1 MFLHVDVVDLV
12 DVSGQVQP
20 VHCTGL
26 CRGTYVEPCH
36 AMQLTGDRRAGP
48 ADRRQFGSLLD
59 GLPDPAWMLDSE
71 GALFD
76 FNPAFVA
83 FVRAAECREPERG
96 ALFRELVAG
105 GEHEELWR
113 DLTARIRGGR
123 SVTADVRFITSG
135 IERAYTIHGTPT
147 DDSAFFV
154 AREVNVLH
162 SLREDSLELALMR
175 RFSTEPTLDEALT
188 SAITFLCASDAW
200 DGSVVWLIESST
212 AAADA
217 NQESVL
223 APRAMW
229 LHESLA
235 HADALRSRIE
245 ELRFTYGHGLPGRA
259 WASGELIWVPDLF
272 DESGLTRGDLA
283 ARAGLHTVV
292 ALPIVESERTIGVI
306 EVFDR
311 AVRPISIPRAQ
322 SLRRVAA
329 AVGRLAERRRAD
341 DERRS
346 LIALVERKGN
356 EWALTFDAFQQPIFL
371 TARDGAIVRL
381 NRAARDLATASSY
394 TDLLGRT
401 IGSLGDG
408 EPWIT
413 LRDLVTAVAESG
425 ESCTAHLEKEDAIF
439 DVDASLDAEAQRV
452 ILTLR
457 DTTEVVRL
465 QESVRRGEQLAALG
479 ELVAGVAHQVKNPL
493 FGIGMTVDLLQQH
506 VGKDAETEE
515 LFDALRK
522 WLHRLGRL
530 MDSLLA
536 YGKTWTLDLRPHSVK
551 DVIEQAIDLC
561 RPAAAASNILIA
573 FYPSADA
580 ALLMDPQRLVHAF
593 ENLITNAVQHA
604 PRESTV
610 EVTLTIAPEAAEVVV
625 TDRGPGFRE
634 DDLPRIFEPFFT
646 RRRGGTGL
654 GLSIVQRVVDEHG
667 GIVTAENGQTGGAVV
682 RVRVPRYDERTP
694 ATAPTAHSDR

>member
-1 MFLHVDVVDLV
+1 
-12 DVSGQVQP
+12 
-20 VHCTGL
+20 
-26 CRGTYVEPCH
+26 
-36 AMQLTGDRRAGP
+36 MQLSSDRRAGP
-48 ADRRQFGSLLD
+48 ADRRQFGLLLD
-59 GLPDPAWMLDSE
+59 GLPDPAWMLDSG
-71 GALFD
+71 GALLE

-83 FVRAAECREPERG
+83 FVRAAGCREAERG
-96 ALFRELVAG
+96 VLFRELVAG
-105 GEHEELWR
+105 SEHEELWR
-113 DLTARIRGGR
+113 DLTGRVHAGR
-123 SVTADVRFITSG
+123 SVTADVRFTTSG
-135 IERAYTIHGTPT
+135 IERAYTIHGTPA

-154 AREVNVLH
+154 AREVTVLH
-162 SLREDSLELALMR
+162 TLRDDSLELALMR
-175 RFSTEPTLDEALT
+175 LFSTEPTLDEALT
-188 SAITFLCASDAW
+188 GAISFLCASDAW
-200 DGSVVWLIESST
+200 DGSVVWLIEPDP
-212 AAADA
+212 AADA
-217 NQESVL
+217 HGVL
-223 APRAMW
+223 AARAMW

-272 DESGLTRGDLA
+272 DESGLTRADLA

-292 ALPIVESERTIGVI
+292 AIPIVESEQTIGVI

-311 AVRPISIPRAQ
+311 AVRPISTPRAQ

-329 AVGRLAERRRAD
+329 AIGRLAERRRAD
-341 DERRS
+341 DERRR

-425 ESCTAHLEKEDAIF
+425 ESCTAHLENEDAIF

-536 YGKTWTLDLRPHSVK
+536 YGKTWTLDLRPHSVT

-561 RPAAAASNILIA
+561 RPAAAASGVLIA
-573 FYPSADA
+573 FSSSSDA
-580 ALLMDPQRLVHAF
+580 VLLMDPQRLVHAF
-593 ENLITNAVQHA
+593 ENLITNAMQHA
-604 PRESTV
+604 PRGSAV
-610 EVTLTIAPEAAEVVV
+610 EVTLTIHAEAAEVVV

-694 ATAPTAHSDR
+694 ATAPTPHSDR

>member
-1 MFLHVDVVDLV
+1 MQR
-12 DVSGQVQP
+12 SGE
-20 VHCTGL
+20 HS
-26 CRGTYVEPCH
+26 
-36 AMQLTGDRRAGP
+36 ADP
-48 ADRRQFGSLLD
+48 ADRRHFGLLLD
-59 GLPDPAWMLDSE
+59 GLPDPAWMLDSG
-71 GALFD
+71 GALLE

-96 ALFRELVAG
+96 AMFRELVAG
-105 GEHEELWR
+105 SEHEELWR
-113 DLTARIRGGR
+113 DLTARVHAGR
-123 SVTADVRFITSG
+123 SVTADVRFTTSG
-135 IERAYTIHGTPT
+135 IERAYTIHGTPVEE
-147 DDSAFFV
+147 SAFFV
-154 AREVNVLH
+154 AREVTVLH
-162 SLREDSLELALMR
+162 SLRDDSLELALMR
-175 RFSTEPTLDEALT
+175 LFSSEPTLDEALT
-188 SAITFLCASDAW
+188 GAISFLCASDAW
-200 DGSVVWLIESST
+200 DGSVVWLIEP
-212 AAADA
+212 APDADA
-217 NQESVL
+217 RGVL
-223 APRAMW
+223 AARAMW

-235 HADALRSRIE
+235 HADALRARTE

-292 ALPIVESERTIGVI
+292 AIPIVESEQTIGVI

-311 AVRPISIPRAQ
+311 AVRPISTPRAQ

-329 AVGRLAERRRAD
+329 AIGRLAERRRAD
-341 DERRS
+341 DERRR

-506 VGKDAETEE
+506 VSKDAETEE

-551 DVIEQAIDLC
+551 DVIEQAIDIC
-561 RPAAAASNILIA
+561 RPAAAASEILIA
-573 FYPSADA
+573 FHSSGDTN
-580 ALLMDPQRLVHAF
+580 LLMDPQRLVHAF
-593 ENLITNAVQHA
+593 ENLITNAMQHA
-604 PRESTV
+604 PRGSMV
-610 EVTLTIAPEAAEVVV
+610 EVTLTIDPDAAEVVV

-667 GIVTAENGQTGGAVV
+667 GIVTAENGETGGAIV
-682 RVRVPRYDERTP
+682 RVRVPRYDERTA
-694 ATAPTAHSDR
+694 ATATTTHSDR

>member
-1 MFLHVDVVDLV
+1 
-12 DVSGQVQP
+12 
-20 VHCTGL
+20 
-26 CRGTYVEPCH
+26 
-36 AMQLTGDRRAGP
+36 MQLSGDRRAGP

-59 GLPDPAWMLDSE
+59 GLPDPAWMLDAE
-71 GALFD
+71 GALLD

-83 FVRAAECREPERG
+83 FVKAAGCREPERG

-105 GEHEELWR
+105 SEHEELWR
-113 DLTARIRGGR
+113 DLTARVRGGR
-123 SVTADVRFITSG
+123 SVTADVRLTTSG
-135 IERAYTIHGTPT
+135 IERAYTIHGTPS

-154 AREVNVLH
+154 AREVTVLH
-162 SLREDSLELALMR
+162 TLRDDSLELALMR
-175 RFSTEPTLDEALT
+175 LFSTEPTLDEALT
-188 SAITFLCASDAW
+188 SALTFLCASDAW
-200 DGSVVWLIESST
+200 DGAVVWLIEPPT

-217 NQESVL
+217 NQESSSDARGVL
-223 APRAMW
+223 AARAMW

-245 ELRFTYGHGLPGRA
+245 ALRFTYGHGLPGRA

-292 ALPIVESERTIGVI
+292 AIPVVESEQTIGVI
-306 EVFDR
+306 EVFDH
-311 AVRPISIPRAQ
+311 AVRPISLPRAQ

-329 AVGRLAERRRAD
+329 AIGRLAERRRAD
-341 DERRS
+341 DERRR
-346 LIALVERKGN
+346 LIALVERKGH

-394 TDLLGRT
+394 TDLLGRA

-425 ESCTAHLEKEDAIF
+425 ESCTAHLENEDAIF
-439 DVDASLDAEAQRV
+439 DVDASLDADAQRV

-536 YGKTWTLDLRPHSVK
+536 YGKTWTLDLRPHSVR

-561 RPAAAASNILIA
+561 RPAAAANGVLIA
-573 FYPSADA
+573 FSPSADS

-593 ENLITNAVQHA
+593 ENLITNAMQHA

-610 EVTLTIAPEAAEVVV
+610 EVTLTIDAEAAEVVV
-625 TDRGPGFRE
+625 TDQGPGFRE
-634 DDLPRIFEPFFT
+634 ADLPRIFEPFFT

-694 ATAPTAHSDR
+694 ATEPTPHSDR